1 MANEITRPKLLLH
14 VCCGPCSVA
23 IFEELTKDYDLIVH
37 FYNPNIHPA
46 TEYNKRLLEVKKLCQ
61 ELNLELIEDE
71 YNSHDWFEF
80 IKGLEKEAEGGE
92 RCKKCLEFRLNRAG
106 KIAKE
111 KDCVFFTTSL
121 SSGRNKQAEI
131 INEIGKI
138 IAEKNDIKF
147 LEADW
152 KKGGRQEKAIEL
164 CKIKDIY
171 RQDYC
176 GCIFSKRS

>member
-1 MANEITRPKLLLH
+1 MKPKLLLH

-23 IFEELTKDYDLIVH
+23 IFEELLKEFDLVVH
-37 FYNPNIHPA
+37 FYNPNIHPLE
-46 TEYNKRLLEVKKLCQ
+46 EYEKRKTEVKKLCQ

-71 YNSHDWFEF
+71 YNSNDWFEF

-92 RCKKCLEFRLNRAG
+92 RCKKCLEFRLDRAG

-111 KDCVFFTTSL
+111 KDCIFFTTSL

-131 INEIGKI
+131 INPIGNE
-138 IAEKNDIKF
+138 IAERYGIKF

-152 KKGGRQEKAIEL
+152 KKGGRQEKANKL
-164 CKIKDIY
+164 CKLKNIY